1 MRSSD
6 CRSDVCSSDLLVSQ
20 HRDGRDLEPT
30 MIGVVVTELRHRL
43 RLALADPVARAADRL
58 TLDMDIERN
67 ASQRRNATGA
77 KTTEDR
83 ARTQK
88 VHEVTRVVDVLDQR
102 FGPGRIDGI
111 AGRNR
116 SLRSE

>member
-1 MRSSD
+1 
-6 CRSDVCSSDLLVSQ
+6 
-20 HRDGRDLEPT
+20 
-30 MIGVVVTELRHRL
+30 
-43 RLALADPVARAADRL
+43 
-58 TLDMDIERN
+58 MDIERN

-116 SLRSE
+116 SLQHAFHRPAATVRSEERRVGKECVSTCRSRWSPYHYKKNHTTINLLKKQTKSSTQAIQHTH